1 MSLRIFVSGGTGF
14 VGSHVAK
21 RLISDGHEVVVLVR
35 DVLPSPWANWLNEAL
50 KGTVYVRGDVLDFTA
65 VKRVLA
71 EYEIE
76 WCMHLAAQAVV
87 RKAMADPL
95 NTFNVNIIGTVNVL
109 EACRQLN
116 TPKVLI
122 MNTDKIFGERLNV
135 EAEDPVVAGGVYET
149 SKACACLIAESYR
162 QTYGM
167 KIVTP
172 QVCNIYGYDLSPRII
187 PNTIISCLKNEP
199 PIIFEGEKTLRQ
211 YIYVEDVCEALL
223 HLMSGNHV
231 GRFNICGNDIL
242 TQEEVVQTIVKNFFP
257 HLKPKYVKREKLV
270 KEIQQQSLKPSNF
283 GWRPKY
289 KFMDGIRE
297 TIEKFKKY
305 GYWN

>member
-1 MSLRIFVSGGTGF
+1 MELRVLVTGGSGF
-14 VGSHVAK
+14 IGSHLVK
-21 RLISDGHEVVVLVR
+21 RLISDEHEVVVLVR

-50 KGTVYVRGDVLDFTA
+50 KGAIQVRGDVLDFN
-65 VKRVLA
+65 VIKRVLA

-76 WCMHLAAQAVV
+76 YCLHLAAQAVV
-87 RKAMADPL
+87 RKAVADPL
-95 NTFNVNIIGTVNVL
+95 NTFSVNIMGTVNIL
-109 EACRQLN
+109 EACRQLD
-116 TPKVLI
+116 TPKVLV
-122 MNTDKIFGERLNV
+122 MNTDKIFGNRMNA
-135 EAEDPVVAGGVYET
+135 EAEDPVVADGIYET
-149 SKACACLIAESYR
+149 SKACACLISESYR

-172 QVCNIYGYDLSPRII
+172 QVCNIYGYDLAPRII

-223 HLMSGNHV
+223 RLMSGNHA

-257 HLKPKYVKREKLV
+257 HLKPKYVKREKPI
-270 KEIQQQSLKPSNF
+270 KEIQWQSLKPSNF
-283 GWRPKY
+283 GWKPEY
-289 KFMDGIRE
+289 TFESGIKE
-297 TIEKFKKY
+297 TIAKFKKY
-305 GYWN
+305 GF